1 MTRHRPHAVL
11 LLFLLLIFATPAVG
25 QEAGQRARGEII
37 PASIHFGLFPT
48 LTVAGLFPTSTVE
61 GLLTP
66 DLLGETDLF
75 GHQLLGLE
83 MEDGTII
90 ARDDLINPEY
100 FASLRPDFMVTAL
113 GVGVAAVV
121 GKFILDQ
128 IVGRAVEVGTCA
140 ALSTLLPGEEDCL
153 GGGTG
158 ESPIPSYPVTF
169 GLGAAVGASLWV
181 IPSAW
186 RFDWKPW

>member
-1 MTRHRPHAVL
+1 M
-11 LLFLLLIFATPAVG
+11 
-25 QEAGQRARGEII
+25 
-37 PASIHFGLFPT
+37 SM
-48 LTVAGLFPTSTVE
+48 VE
-61 GLLTP
+61 GVITP
-66 DLLGETDLF
+66 DLL
-75 GHQLLGLE
+75 QLE

-140 ALSTLLPGEEDCL
+140 ALSTVLPGEEDCL

-181 IPSAW
+181 LPSAW